1 MTDKRVAPVR
11 LIDVAEQAG
20 VSLTTA
26 SFAMSGR
33 NGVSEQVATR
43 IRAIAAELGYV
54 PNMQARSLASG
65 ASSIVG
71 LVVHDIADP
80 YFAELSAAVAGAA
93 DEIGLMVQICQS
105 SRDLE
110 HELREVSALVANRVR
125 AVILA
130 GSGRL
135 NGSQQSAT
143 YAELKRYQATGGRV
157 TMIGRHRTGL
167 DAVLCDNVGAGRLLG
182 EHFIALGHRRI
193 AIASGPADLATA
205 HDRLEGVLDALQAG
219 GISPDDV
226 PVAHHSFTHE
236 GGREATLRLLEDH
249 EDLTAI
255 IALNDAMA
263 AGVLAALRELGR
275 MVPDEVSVAGF
286 DDVAVAA
293 DLGPG
298 LTTIRFPLADMGK
311 EALHVALKPT
321 STRARRKTF
330 PGILMARG
338 SSGAPRQ

>member
-1 MTDKRVAPVR
+1 MTDKRVGPVR

-33 NGVSEQVATR
+33 NGVSEEVAAR

-65 ASSIVG
+65 ASSVVG

-80 YFAELSAAVAGAA
+80 YFAELAAAVAGAA

-110 HELREVSALVANRVR
+110 HELREVGALVANRVR

-135 NGSQQSAT
+135 HEQRQSAT

-157 TMIGRHRTGL
+157 TMIGRHPVGL
-167 DAVLCDNVGAGRLLG
+167 DAVLSDNVEAGRTLG
-182 EHFIALGHRRI
+182 HHFVELGHRRI
-193 AIASGPADLATA
+193 GIASGPADLATA
-205 HDRLEGVLDALQAG
+205 HDRLQGVLEALTAG
-219 GISPDDV
+219 GIDPASV
-226 PVAHHSFTHE
+226 PVSRHAFTHE
-236 GGREATLRLLEDH
+236 GGRAATAQLLEEHPDITGI
-249 EDLTAI
+249 L
-255 IALNDAMA
+255 ALNDAMA
-263 AGVLAALRELGR
+263 AGALSMLRELGQP
-275 MVPDEVSVAGF
+275 VPGRVSVAGF

-298 LTTIRFPLADMGK
+298 LTTIRFPLAEMGK
-311 EALHVALKPT
+311 AALEIALKPT
-321 STRARRKTF
+321 TARARRKVFT
-330 PGILMARG
+330 GTLMARG
-338 SSGAPRQ
+338 STAPPA

>member
-1 MTDKRVAPVR
+1 MTDKRVGPVR

-33 NGVSEQVATR
+33 NGVSEEVAAR
-43 IRAIAAELGYV
+43 IRAIAADLGYV

-65 ASSIVG
+65 ASSVVG

-80 YFAELSAAVAGAA
+80 YFAELAAAVASAA
-93 DEIGLMVQICQS
+93 DDIGLMVQICQS
-105 SRDLE
+105 SRNLE
-110 HELREVSALVANRVR
+110 HELREVGSLVASRVR

-135 NGSQQSAT
+135 HAQRQSAT

-157 TMIGRHRTGL
+157 AMIGRHHVGL
-167 DAVLCDNVGAGRLLG
+167 DAVLSDNVEAGRILG
-182 EHFIALGHRRI
+182 DHFLDLGHRHI

-205 HDRLEGVLDALQAG
+205 HDRLQGVLGAVAAAD
-219 GISPDDV
+219 IDPDDV
-226 PVAHHSFTHE
+226 PVARNTFTHG
-236 GGREATLRLLEDH
+236 GGRAATAQLLEEH
-249 EDLTAI
+249 PETTGI

-263 AGVLAALRELGR
+263 AGALSMLRELGHD
-275 MVPDEVSVAGF
+275 VPGRVSVAGF

-298 LTTIRFPLADMGK
+298 LTTIRFPLADMGRA
-311 EALHVALKPT
+311 ALEIALKPT
-321 STRARRKTF
+321 TTRARRKVF
-330 PGILMARG
+330 AGSLMARG
-338 SSGAPRQ
+338 STASPS